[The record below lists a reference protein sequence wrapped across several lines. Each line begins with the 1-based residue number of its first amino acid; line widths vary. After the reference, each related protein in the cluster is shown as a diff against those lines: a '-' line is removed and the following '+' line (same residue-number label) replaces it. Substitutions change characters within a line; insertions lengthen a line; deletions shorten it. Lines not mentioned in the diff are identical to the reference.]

1 MSVRTTR
8 RFALTAAVC
17 LCCLASL
24 VLTGCKDKDKE
35 NAASAGQIIATLAT
49 LSEKDVAEVER
60 GMPEGAK
67 LLAPLFAKGDPRQ
80 DIAAVRS
87 AIKRV
92 RRENMDLNVAKSTF
106 FALCDDKGVAI
117 RNDLDTDVMAGQNLI
132 TIFPELAKAQTTPY
146 ATTTGSFPMSGPRA
160 ENDKDWVA
168 AVPVKKDDGTVA
180 GLFVTGWS
188 YRYFARHLSEALKS
202 QLVEEAK
209 KKGDPGKIPV
219 YYIAVFDKT
228 GVYTAPLVPDVNK
241 KALEEADLVG
251 KTASGK
257 FQGSITITER
267 TFGLGAARVPKL
279 GPETGIVIIVS
290 EV

>member
-8 RFALTAAVC
+8 RFTLAAAV
-17 LCCLASL
+17 SL
-24 VLTGCKDKDKE
+24 FFFAVPGCKDKDKE
-35 NAASAGQIIATLAT
+35 NAANAGQIIGMLAT

-60 GMPEGAK
+60 GLPEGAK
-67 LLAPLFAKGDPRQ
+67 MLAPLFAKGDPRQ
-80 DIAAVRS
+80 DVASVRS
-87 AIKRV
+87 ALKKV

-106 FALCDDKGVAI
+106 FALTDDKGVAI
-117 RNDLDTDVMAGQNLI
+117 RNDLDTDVMAGQNLV
-132 TIFPELAKAQTTPY
+132 TIFPELAKAQTAY
-146 ATTTGSFPMSGPRA
+146 VTTTGSFPMTGPRA

-251 KTASGK
+251 KTAAGK

-279 GPETGIVIIVS
+279 GTDTGIVIIVS

>member
-1 MSVRTTR
+1 MFVLTTR
-8 RFALTAAVC
+8 RFALAASTAAV
-17 LCCLASL
+17 SL
-24 VLTGCKDKDKE
+24 FFFGLPGCKDKDKE
-35 NAASAGQIIATLAT
+35 NSANAGQIIATLAA

-60 GMPEGAK
+60 GLPDGAK
-67 LLAPLFAKGDPRQ
+67 MLAALFTKGDPRQ
-80 DIAAVRS
+80 DIPAVRS
-87 AIKRV
+87 ALKKV
-92 RRENMDLNVAKSTF
+92 RRDNMDLNVAKSTF
-106 FALCDDKGVAI
+106 FALTDDKGVAI

-132 TIFPELAKAQTTPY
+132 TIFPELAKATTAY
-146 ATTTGSFPMSGPRA
+146 TTTTGSFPASGPRA

-168 AVPVKKDDGTVA
+168 AVPVKRDDGSVG

-219 YYIAVFDKT
+219 YYIAVFDKS

-257 FQGSITITER
+257 FQGSITITDR

-279 GPETGIVIIVS
+279 GAETGIVIIVS